1 MSHFIFVLKY
11 IKERLD
17 RVCKIKFKVG
27 IMNYISTLE
36 KLQDKVITLNIDK
49 NMYSKNTLLKA
60 CYKFTDMFYI
70 FITPNV
76 NDQSIYTIYFQL
88 KNEAIKNEAIKVENL
103 IGEFNNEILDQE
115 LRSVIL
121 SETQKVRD
129 TIVTRA
135 LLSGQPNDN

>member
-1 MSHFIFVLKY
+1 
-11 IKERLD
+11 
-17 RVCKIKFKVG
+17 
-27 IMNYISTLE
+27 MNYISTLE
-36 KLQDKVITLNIDK
+36 KLKDKVTTLNIDK

-60 CYKFTDMFYI
+60 CYKFTDVFYI

-76 NDQSIYTIYFQL
+76 NDQSIFTIYFQS
-88 KNEAIKNEAIKVENL
+88 KNEAIQVENL
-103 IGEFNNEILDQE
+103 IGQFNNEILDQE